1 MLSPRL
7 GLIFGAALLAL
18 LFARVPPQ
26 PGSTENRVVSHPG
39 PFQSKGTRP
48 LVIAHRGGHHLRPE
62 NTLAA
67 FQHALELGS
76 DVLEMDIRL
85 TRDRIPVVFHD
96 DSVERTTDGRGFLHE
111 MTLAQVK
118 SLDAGYHF
126 RPPDSDRRFPYRGA
140 GISVPTLEEV
150 FQAFARVPIII
161 EIKPRQ
167 NEAVDPVAALI
178 ERFQRW
184 DITMVASF
192 HGSVLQAARN
202 RFPRMLTSASPAQV
216 RNLWL
221 LTRIGM
227 GRFYRSEM
235 KALQVPEFYGRL
247 HIADERFI
255 RAARSLGV
263 PVHVWTVDEIDP
275 MQRLIA
281 LGVDGIITGR
291 PDRLRKLNR
300 D

>member
-1 MLSPRL
+1 MLSPRM
-7 GLIFGAALLAL
+7 GLIFGAVLLAL
-18 LFARVPPQ
+18 MFALMLPQ
-26 PGSTENRVVSHPG
+26 PGSIENRLASHPG
-39 PFQSKGTRP
+39 PFASHGARP
-48 LVIAHRGGHHLRPE
+48 LVIAHRGGDHLRPE

-85 TRDRIPVVFHD
+85 TQDRIPVVFHD
-96 DSVERTTDGRGFLHE
+96 ESVGRTTDGRGFVHE

-126 RPPDSDRRFPYRGA
+126 RSPVSDRRFPFRGA

-150 FQAFARVPIII
+150 FQAFARVPMII

-167 NEAVDPVAALI
+167 KEAVDPVAALI

-192 HGSVLQAARN
+192 HGSVLQAARS
-202 RFPRMLTSASPAQV
+202 RYPRMLTSASPAQV

-227 GRFYRSEM
+227 GRFYQSEM
-235 KALQVPEFYGRL
+235 WALQVPEFYGRL
-247 HIADERFI
+247 HIADDRFV
-255 RAARSLGV
+255 RAARYLGI

-291 PDRLRKLNR
+291 PDRLRTLSQ